1 MLYYSI
7 QLATKLQRILRDAL
21 EASDVS
27 DINQLAQMIAEKK
40 HQEFSYLRRSGTEI
54 VQEFTSG
61 GTIRKYV
68 QFLIDLG
75 MLNDEL
81 QLQTETSLVTQE
93 EELALAFAD
102 RAHEMLEENGASSK
116 IIQQK
121 TLSILQDGE
130 PRLPTMQMLHR
141 SLSTGLSLSKFR
153 WLIYLYLLNEAALI
167 QYWQTPLLLPKDYKQ
182 E

>member
-7 QLATKLQRILRDAL
+7 QLATKLQRILRDSL
-21 EASDVS
+21 ELNSVA
-27 DINQLAQMIAEKK
+27 DINELARLIAEKK
-40 HQEFSYLRRSGTEI
+40 HQEFSYFRRSGEKI
-54 VQEFTSG
+54 VREFTSG
-61 GTIRKYV
+61 GTIEKYV

-93 EELALAFAD
+93 EDLALAFAD

-121 TLSILQDGE
+121 TLLILQDGE
-130 PRLPTMQMLHR
+130 PRLPTMQVLHR

-167 QYWQTPLLLPKDYKQ
+167 QYWQTPLLLPKDYIQ